1 MVQYIIVGLLGFLSV
16 ISMCMFLFVKEG
28 TKGLKAKPY
37 KTKSGIRP
45 NHVDPAARHGPRHR
59 TRSRPRPDVP
69 DEPPGHEHE

>member
-37 KTKSGIRP
+37 KTKSGIT
-45 NHVDPAARHGPRHR
+45 HTAEKSR
-59 TRSRPRPDVP
+59 TKYIV
-69 DEPPGHEHE
+69 

>member
-37 KTKSGIRP
+37 KTKSGIE
-45 NHVDPAARHGPRHR
+45 HTAD
-59 TRSRPRPDVP
+59 RSRMKHIVWF
-69 DEPPGHEHE
+69 HTILFN